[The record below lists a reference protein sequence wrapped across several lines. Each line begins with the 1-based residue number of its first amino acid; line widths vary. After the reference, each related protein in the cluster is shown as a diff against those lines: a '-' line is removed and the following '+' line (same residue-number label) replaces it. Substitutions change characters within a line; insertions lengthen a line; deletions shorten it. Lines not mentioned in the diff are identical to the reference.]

1 MTIFIICVGLMAVV
15 LTVKILKVN
24 LLVLIGLAVAVMVCV
39 AWWS

>member
-1 MTIFIICVGLMAVV
+1 MTTFVIGVGLLAVIM
-15 LTVKILKVN
+15 LVKVLKVN